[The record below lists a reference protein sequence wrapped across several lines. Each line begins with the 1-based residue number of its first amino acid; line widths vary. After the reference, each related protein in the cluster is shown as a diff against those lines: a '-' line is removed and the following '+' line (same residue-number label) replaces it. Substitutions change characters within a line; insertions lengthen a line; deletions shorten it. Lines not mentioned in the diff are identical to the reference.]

1 MSPDSELLSKLDAAL
16 REKRPLTSVIAYVTQ
31 QLASTLDIAMTLN
44 NALDR
49 VSTYMEA
56 EAGSIFLL
64 EGEEAGSMSLVC
76 HECIGPVNIKGLRIA
91 AGEGIVGKTVGLES
105 TQIVRDVLMDPSF
118 SSAIDDDTGFV
129 TRSILCAPLVVQ
141 GRCIGAIELINKR
154 SGDGLF
160 DGEDVDLVT
169 AIAASAA
176 LAIHSAR
183 MAQELV
189 EQERVKREL
198 ELAREI
204 QSGLLPSAGPKSVPV
219 YGFNQ
224 PAREVSGDY
233 FDYLALPDGR
243 IYFSLADVAGK
254 GMNASLLMA
263 KTSSLMRCLARSA
276 SSVSELLHIVNVEL
290 CDTGRMGYFVTAI
303 CGFYDTV
310 AGRLTLGNAGHMPAM
325 LVEDDGGISE
335 YPALS
340 MPLGIDVD
348 ADFPEVS
355 LTPAPSALFLY
366 TDGVTEARNAD
377 GEQFGVERL
386 RAVVREAKAGTTR
399 SKLGAIVDR
408 MRSEGFSATDDLTLL
423 QVDLR
428 AGCAGG

>member
-1 MSPDSELLSKLDAAL
+1 MSQDSELLSQLNAAL
-16 REKRPLTSVIAYVTQ
+16 RDKRPLTSVIASVTQ
-31 QLASTLDIAMTLN
+31 QLASTLDIAMTLY

-49 VSTYMEA
+49 VSTHMEA

-64 EGEEAGSMSLVC
+64 EGDREGRTTLVC
-76 HECIGPVNIKGLRIA
+76 HECTGPVNIKGLRIA
-91 AGEGIVGKTVGLES
+91 AGDGIVGKTVGLES
-105 TQIVRDVLMDPSF
+105 TQIVRDVLKDPSF
-118 SSAIDDDTGFV
+118 SGAIDENTGFV

-160 DGEDVDLVT
+160 DGDDVDLVT

-204 QSGLLPSAGPKSVPV
+204 QSGLLPGAGPATVPV

-224 PAREVSGDY
+224 PAREVSGDF

-263 KTSSLMRCLARSA
+263 KTSSLMRCLARS
-276 SSVSELLHIVNVEL
+276 STSVSQLLETVNVEL

-310 AGRLTLGNAGHMPAM
+310 GGGLTLGNAGH
-325 LVEDDGGISE
+325 L
-335 YPALS
+335 PALLVDTNGDITEFPAQA
-340 MPLGIDVD
+340 MPLGID
-348 ADFPEVS
+348 ARAEFPELYFVP
-355 LTPAPSALFLY
+355 PASELFLY

-377 GEQFGVERL
+377 GEQYGVERL
-386 RAVVREAKAGTTR
+386 RRAVRGLKAGTTR
-399 SKLGAIVDR
+399 PRLGAIVDE
-408 MRSEGFSATDDLTLL
+408 MRAGGFSATDDLTLL

-428 AGCAGG
+428 AGEAFS

>member
-1 MSPDSELLSKLDAAL
+1 MTANNELLSDLSEQL
-16 REKRPLTSVIAYVTQ
+16 RDEKPLTGVIAYVTQ

-49 VSTYMEA
+49 VSTYMQA

-64 EGEEAGSMSLVC
+64 ESDHDSASLVC
-76 HECIGPVNIKGLRIA
+76 HECIGPVNIKGLRLGKDA
-91 AGEGIVGKTVGLES
+91 GIVGKTVGTQS
-105 TQIVRDVLMDPSF
+105 TQIVRDVANDPSF
-118 SSAIDDDTGFV
+118 ASAIDADTGFE
-129 TRSILCAPLVVQ
+129 TRSILCAPLLVQ
-141 GRCIGAIELINKR
+141 GQCIGAIELINKR

-176 LAIHSAR
+176 LAIHGAR

-204 QSGLLPSAGPKSVPV
+204 QSGLLPEVGPSKVPI
-219 YGFNQ
+219 YGFNH

-276 SSVSELLHIVNVEL
+276 TSVSNLMRAVNIEL
-290 CDTGRMGYFVTAI
+290 CETGRMGYFVTAI
-303 CGFYDTV
+303 CGFVDTATGTAV
-310 AGRLTLGNAGHMPAM
+310 ISNAGHMPAI
-325 LVEDDGGISE
+325 LVAEDGDLRE
-335 YPALS
+335 YPAMA
-340 MPLGIDVD
+340 MPLGIDVE
-348 ADFPEVS
+348 AEFAEQEI
-355 LTPAPSALFLY
+355 PATKGDLFLY
-366 TDGVTEARNAD
+366 TDGMTESRNTE
-377 GEQFGVERL
+377 GEQFGLERL
-386 RAVVREAKAGTTR
+386 RTIIREQAGTR
-399 SKLGAIVDR
+399 GNKLTSVVDR
-408 MRSEGFSATDDLTLL
+408 LRAEGFVADDDLTLL
-423 QVDLR
+423 QVEMALPTS
-428 AGCAGG
+428 